1 MNVLLHRYLASLHC
15 TLKRVEAVGQL
26 FDVPRL
32 GQHCQPICVYQREL
46 VFEKAIATEEV
57 GIV

>member
-26 FDVPRL
+26 FDVPRD
-32 GQHCQPICVYQREL
+32 GHCQSMRVYPRNF
-46 VFEKAIATEEV
+46 VFAKAIAIEEV
-57 GIV
+57 GVV